1 MEYNSDAA
9 NAAKGGKMMK
19 RAVWALLTI
28 GALTLSAS
36 AQTWTEQG
44 DAGDLPET
52 AQSTGS
58 GTLSQIQGSLDVN
71 DVDMYAIY
79 ITDPAAFR
87 ASTVGGA
94 TWDTQLFLFD
104 ANGVGVVAE
113 DDTGG
118 FQSTIN
124 NAAGCIT
131 APGLYYL
138 AITRYNKN
146 PLGCNE
152 GGLWSF
158 NDNNCPNGA
167 EATSRVNSW
176 TSSTGTAGSY
186 TIFLTGVE
194 GATAGDPADCPPF
207 EGWDEFANGGGDAG
221 DLPETAQSTGSGALT
236 AIRGTIGAANDVD
249 VYAIYISDPS
259 TFSATTIGGTSL
271 DTALWLFDEDGKGVV
286 HNEDNPDA
294 TTGLQSRIDNRTFC
308 ITQPGRYY
316 LAISLFPRRAVGC
329 NEGLIWNTTPYR
341 AVRCPDGPES
351 TSRVAGWSGST
362 TSTGTYR
369 IFLTGAAGATAG
381 DPADCPPFEG
391 WDEFA
396 NGGGDAGDLPET
408 AQSTGSGAIPA
419 IRGTIGAANDV
430 DVYAIYISDPSTF
443 SATTIGGTSLDTAL
457 WLFDEDGKGVVH
469 NEDNPDATT
478 GSQSRIDNRTFCIS
492 QPGRYYLA
500 ISLFGRRAAGCN
512 EGLIWATTPARG
524 VRCAD
529 GPESTSRVAG
539 WSGSTSSTGTYR
551 IFLTGAEGATAG
563 DPADCPPF
571 EGWDEL
577 ANGGGDAG
585 DLPATAQIV
594 TLPDATPCETPVT
607 RVRGD
612 LGASD
617 ADMYV
622 ICITDP
628 ASFSATTVDS
638 TGFDTQL
645 WLFRCDG
652 TGVVHND
659 DCGTS
664 LQSCIN
670 NSTGCIQQGGIYLL
684 AISRYNLDPVD
695 ANGQLIWNN
704 TPFGSIRCP
713 DGPGRAN
720 PIAGW
725 TGDTTAAGRYIIQL
739 QGAYFVRSS
748 GCEEPPGCQPHN
760 GDVDNNGCIDDAD
773 LLAVLFAFGN
783 TGSNLGRVDV
793 NCDQVVDDADLL
805 QVLFNFGSGC

>member
-1 MEYNSDAA
+1 MGYNSDAA
-9 NAAKGGKMMK
+9 NAAKGGKMMMK

-79 ITDPAAFR
+79 ITDPANFS

-94 TWDTQLFLFD
+94 TFDTQLWLFD
-104 ANGVGVVAE
+104 SDGKGVVFN
-113 DDTGG
+113 DDAVGTTV
-118 FQSTIN
+118 FQSRIDNST
-124 NAAGCIT
+124 GCLT
-131 APGLYYL
+131 GRSPGVYYL
-138 AITRYNKN
+138 AISRYNRDAT
-146 PLGCNE
+146 GC
-152 GGLWSF
+152 GDGLIWLDSPF
-158 NDNNCPNGA
+158 RAVRCPDGA
-167 EATSRVNSW
+167 EPTSRVAGW
-176 TSSTGTAGSY
+176 TGTTTGGVTY
-186 TIFLTGVE
+186 TIFLTGAE

-259 TFSATTIGGTSL
+259 AFSATTIGGTTL

-316 LAISLFPRRAVGC
+316 LAISLFGRRAAGC

-341 AVRCPDGPES
+341 EVRCP
-351 TSRVAGWSGST
+351 
-362 TSTGTYR
+362 
-369 IFLTGAAGATAG
+369 
-381 DPADCPPFEG
+381 
-391 WDEFA
+391 
-396 NGGGDAGDLPET
+396 
-408 AQSTGSGAIPA
+408 
-419 IRGTIGAANDV
+419 
-430 DVYAIYISDPSTF
+430 
-443 SATTIGGTSLDTAL
+443 
-457 WLFDEDGKGVVH
+457 
-469 NEDNPDATT
+469 
-478 GSQSRIDNRTFCIS
+478 
-492 QPGRYYLA
+492 
-500 ISLFGRRAAGCN
+500 
-512 EGLIWATTPARG
+512 
-524 VRCAD
+524 D

-551 IFLTGAEGATAG
+551 IFLTGAAGATAG
-563 DPADCPPF
+563 DPADCPPP
-571 EGWDEL
+571 EPWDESYH
-577 ANGGGDAG
+577 GGGDAG

-628 ASFSATTVDS
+628 ASFSATTVGS

-659 DCGTS
+659 EAVGTTVS
-664 LQSCIN
+664 QSRID
-670 NSTGCIQQGGIYLL
+670 NSTNCIQQGGIYLL

-695 ANGQLIWNN
+695 ASGQLIWNDS
-704 TPFGSIRCP
+704 PFRAVRCP

-720 PIAGW
+720 SIAGW
-725 TGDTTAAGRYIIQL
+725 TGSTTAAGRYIIQL
-739 QGAYFVRSS
+739 QGAYFVRPS

-773 LLAVLFAFGN
+773 LLRVLFAFGN
-783 TGSNLGRVDV
+783 TGSDLGRVDV

-805 QVLFNFGSGC
+805 RVLFNFGSGC